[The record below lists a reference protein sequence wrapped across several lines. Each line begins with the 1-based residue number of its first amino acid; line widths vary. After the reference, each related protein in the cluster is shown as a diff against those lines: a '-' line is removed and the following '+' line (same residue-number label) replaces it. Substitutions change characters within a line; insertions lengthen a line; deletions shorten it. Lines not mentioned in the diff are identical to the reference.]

1 MLRGLIKGGL
11 ASAVHWSGTGSLLAL
26 RQGAKQAPL
35 VIGYHRVVEDFRA
48 SAARTIPPMLIS
60 VRTFERQ
67 LDWIGRRF
75 EFVGLDDLA
84 DAMEGRKRFKK
95 PPAAITF
102 DDGYIDTYQHAWPVL
117 RRKGIPW
124 AVFVVTDLVGSDALQ
139 VYDEL
144 YLLLARA
151 FPSWPEPRKHLA
163 GLLLAIE
170 TPVSLLK
177 RVEPAATDPLRAT
190 WALIESLPQSGK
202 LRLIEA
208 LRNEVEIEP
217 AFKQEFLAMTWEMLR
232 ELSDAGVTVG
242 SHTRT
247 HSLLPLETWNRALEE
262 TRGARAELQH
272 RLGRRIDHFA
282 YPGGAFDTG
291 AVTAVAAAGYRCAY
305 TTCRHRDPRYP
316 ALTIPRRLLW
326 ENSCMGAFGNFSP
339 AVMSCQVKGVFDF
352 VPSCRQAH
360 SF

>member
-1 MLRGLIKGGL
+1 MIRGLIKTGV

-26 RQGAKQAPL
+26 RTGAKQMPL
-35 VIGYHRVVEDFRA
+35 VIGYHRVVEDYRD

-84 DAMEGRKRFKK
+84 DAMEGKKRFKK
-95 PPAAITF
+95 PLAAITF
-102 DDGYIDTYQHAWPVL
+102 DDGYADTYQNAWPVL

-124 AVFVVTDLVGSDALQ
+124 AVFVVTDLIGSTALQ

-151 FPSWPEPRKHLA
+151 FPTWSQPRKHLA
-163 GLLLAIE
+163 GLLLSIE
-170 TPVSLLK
+170 TPVSLL
-177 RVEPAATDPLRAT
+177 RRIETAATDPLHAT
-190 WALIESLPQSGK
+190 WALIEGLSQGGK

-208 LRNEVEIEP
+208 LRNEVEIE
-217 AFKQEFLAMTWEMLR
+217 ADFKQEFLSMSWEMLR
-232 ELSDAGVTVG
+232 ELSDAGVTIG

-247 HSLLPLETWNRALEE
+247 HTLLTLESWNRVLEE
-262 TRGARAELQH
+262 TRGARAELQR
-272 RLGRRIDHFA
+272 RLGKRIDHFA

-291 AVTAVAAAGYRCAY
+291 AVTAVAASGYRCAY
-305 TTCRHRDPRYP
+305 TTCQHRDPRYP
-316 ALTIPRRLLW
+316 GLTIPRRLLW
-326 ENSCMGAFGNFSP
+326 EKSCMDAFGNFSP

-352 VPSCRQAH
+352 VPSCQQAH